1 MNILLIFLG
10 IALLIAGF
18 VLLLKN
24 IKLLKS
30 GVKMEAEIVDVL
42 KKKEQSS
49 DSDGYTTTT
58 NVYYPVFKYSYND
71 KEYTKESTFGVSGK
85 NKYKVGGKLNIIFMP
100 ETPEKVKVKNVFNIW
115 MLPTVLFIL
124 GVMFI
129 ISYFV
134 A

>member
-1 MNILLIFLG
+1 MNILLIFIG
-10 IALLIAGF
+10 IALLVFGF
-18 VLLLKN
+18 ILLLKN

-30 GVKMEAEIVDVL
+30 GIKMEADIVDVL
-42 KKKEQSS
+42 KKKQENT

-58 NVYYPVFKYSYND
+58 DMYFPVFKYTYEGQ
-71 KEYTKESTFGVSGK
+71 EYTKESSLGVS
-85 NKYKVGGKLNIIFMP
+85 NKRKYQVGGKLNIVFMP
-100 ETPEKVKVKNVFNIW
+100 DTPEKVKVKNGFNMW
-115 MLPTVLFIL
+115 VLPVVLLGL